1 MKTPWSSPIVN
12 TLTGADAG
20 RLQQVFFSLSRE
32 LSEMS
37 KEIESLRSQV
47 AAIDAKRQYG
57 VRP

>member
-1 MKTPWSSPIVN
+1 MKTPWSSPILN